1 MDDDAVEGRAAV
13 YVSAPKDCQGMITLT
28 VRDPDGYVVVEKTQK
43 NNRTAGEPVT
53 IPFTVDA
60 PRLWSPAAPNL

>member
-1 MDDDAVEGRAAV
+1 
-13 YVSAPKDCQGMITLT
+13 MITLT

-53 IPFTVDA
+53 IPSPSTRRGCGA
-60 PRLWSPAAPNL
+60 PPRRTSIR